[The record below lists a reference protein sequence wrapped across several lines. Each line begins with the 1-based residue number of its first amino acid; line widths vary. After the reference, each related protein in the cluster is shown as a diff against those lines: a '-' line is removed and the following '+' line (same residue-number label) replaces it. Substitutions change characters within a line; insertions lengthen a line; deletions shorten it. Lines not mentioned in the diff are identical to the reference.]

1 MPAGL
6 WYYVACVDQ
15 RPAAGNKLAI
25 GPAASRGQIRQVF
38 VRPET
43 GDLDLRSQRLP
54 YECVFQD
61 AGFLLEIP
69 GTHTGQFHAQQ
80 KGE

>member
-1 MPAGL
+1 MLAGL

-15 RPAAGNKLAI
+15 SPAADNKVAI
-25 GPAASRGQIRQVF
+25 GPAASRGQIRKVF
-38 VRPET
+38 VRAEARN
-43 GDLDLRSQRLP
+43 LDLRGQRFP
-54 YECVFQD
+54 DDCVIQD

-80 KGE
+80 KGK